1 MEQLELFQSL
11 LTSKNIEQFHLT
23 FQLAD
28 LKDSSNVIRFD
39 SVSERTCR
47 AQHTKQCNINSIL
60 VSVFSTQWVRHI

>member
-39 SVSERTCR
+39 SVSERTSEHNTQSS
-47 AQHTKQCNINSIL
+47 AT
-60 VSVFSTQWVRHI
+60 STVY